1 MKAVVGDLIS
11 QRYRRVIAP
20 PAEQGQGLARPSH
33 DYEDWLPAG
42 GSAWSK
48 TSPSLLAFWNPG
60 SKATDFEVDGNW
72 ILIRAQAST

>member
-1 MKAVVGDLIS
+1 MKAVVGDLIR

-48 TSPSLLAFWNPG
+48 TSPSLLAF
-60 SKATDFEVDGNW
+60 
-72 ILIRAQAST
+72 